1 MFFSSTVTPGL
12 PQRNRTSVF
21 PAVKPHAPANV
32 KAVSHSSG
40 VLEVTW
46 QAPPLPADGLQCQF
60 QYHSPST
67 VSPRPKWKVSLSHSL
82 ATTRCDWMLG
92 VVGFT
97 NQLFKIASKYK
108 FGMNYISIMIWY
120 WMIVRTL
127 LLLASC
133 ETPRIKYAKWNISLN
148 DTGCSDITSACVS
161 LMRSNCSPLIEKF
174 SWKLDKCSHLKICSK
189 YQKYNHF
196 LSFHKIRRLDRV
208 SRCVLRRANI
218 FY

>member
-46 QAPPLPADGLQCQF
+46 QAPPLPVDGLQCQF
-60 QYHSPST
+60 QYYSPST
-67 VSPRPKWKVSLSHSL
+67 VSPQPKWKVSLSHSL

-92 VVGFT
+92 VVGSQI
-97 NQLFKIASKYK
+97 NYSKKPLK
-108 FGMNYISIMIWY
+108 FGMNDISIMIWY

-174 SWKLDKCSHLKICSK
+174 SWKLDKRSHLCSHLKICSK
-189 YQKYNHF
+189 YQKY
-196 LSFHKIRRLDRV
+196 KEI
-208 SRCVLRRANI
+208 I
-218 FY
+218 FCLFIK

>member
-46 QAPPLPADGLQCQF
+46 QAPPLPVDGLQCQF
-60 QYHSPST
+60 QYYSPST
-67 VSPRPKWKVSLSHSL
+67 VSPQPKWKVSLSHSL

-92 VVGFT
+92 VVGSQI
-97 NQLFKIASKYK
+97 NDSKKPLK
-108 FGMNYISIMIWY
+108 FGMNDISTMIWY

-148 DTGCSDITSACVS
+148 DTGCSDITSAYEIKLQS
-161 LMRSNCSPLIEKF
+161 SD
-174 SWKLDKCSHLKICSK
+174 WKILLDLDKRSHLCSHLKICSK
-189 YQKYNHF
+189 YQKY
-196 LSFHKIRRLDRV
+196 KEI
-208 SRCVLRRANI
+208 I
-218 FY
+218 FCLFIK